1 MSRPSDTRQHHYDR
15 AGHDHRQ
22 CIARA
27 VAAAEALCDRRG
39 VRLTE
44 LRRRVLELVWRAHEP
59 IGAYGVLELL
69 RKENRSAAPPTVYRA
84 LDFLV
89 AQGLVH
95 RVDSRNAYI
104 GCVRPEKPHVCQY
117 LICRTCGATA
127 ELNDTRIASIIT
139 RGAAAAG
146 FQVGTQAIEVVGLC
160 DHCRNDSAK

>member
-1 MSRPSDTRQHHYDR
+1 MSRTSDTRQHHSGR

-27 VAAAEALCDRRG
+27 VATAEALCGRRG

-89 AQGLVH
+89 EQGLVH
-95 RVDSRNAYI
+95 RVDSLNAYI

-117 LICRTCGATA
+117 LVCRTCGATA
-127 ELNDTRIASIIT
+127 ELNDGRIASVIT
-139 RGAAAAG
+139 RSAAAAG
-146 FQVGTQAIEVVGLC
+146 FEVGTQAIEVLGLC
-160 DHCRNDSAK
+160 DHCRDDTAK